1 MANLYDIDA
10 AILACVDLET
20 GEIIDA
26 EQLQALQLERE
37 QKIENVALWYKNL
50 LSDAAQY
57 KAEKDAFAERERA
70 ARAKADRLKAYL
82 QDALQ
87 GDKYK
92 STRVSISYRTT
103 PRVVVDDVLNLPPR
117 YVRFAD
123 PEPNKTEI
131 MAAIKAGEEVNGARL
146 ENNQSIIIK

>member
-20 GEIIDA
+20 GEIIDE

-37 QKIENVALWYKNL
+37 QKIEQVALWHKNL

-57 KAEKDAFAERERA
+57 AAEEAAFKKKKQVAQAKAE
-70 ARAKADRLKAYL
+70 RLKAYL

-92 STRVSISYRTT
+92 STRVSITYRTT
-103 PRVVVDDVLNLPPR
+103 PRVIVDDVLNLPPR
-117 YVRFAD
+117 FVRFPA

-131 MAAIKAGEEVNGARL
+131 MAAIKGGEEINGAHL
-146 ENNQSIIIK
+146 ESNQSIIIK

>member
-1 MANLYDIDA
+1 MATLYEIDA

-57 KAEKDAFAERERA
+57 KAEKDAFAEKERKA
-70 ARAKADRLKAYL
+70 NAQADRLKAFL
-82 QDALQ
+82 LEATQ
-87 GDKYK
+87 GEKYK
-92 STRVSISYRTT
+92 SARVNISFRSGQ
-103 PRVVVDDVLNLPPR
+103 RVVVDDVLNLPPR
-117 YVRFAD
+117 FVKFKD
-123 PEPNKTEI
+123 PEPDKV
-131 MAAIKAGEEVNGARL
+131 AIKEAIKNGEEVNGARI
-146 ENNQSIIIK
+146 EASQSIVIK

>member
-1 MANLYDIDA
+1 MASLYSINA

-26 EQLQALQLERE
+26 DQLQALQMERE

-50 LSDAAQY
+50 LSDAEQYAAEEAAFKKKKQQAQAQ
-57 KAEKDAFAERERA
+57 AE
-70 ARAKADRLKAYL
+70 RLKAYL
-82 QDALQ
+82 LDALA
-87 GDKYK
+87 GEKYK
-92 STRVSISYRTT
+92 STRVSISYRNT

-117 YVRFAD
+117 FVRFAA

-131 MAAIKAGEEVNGARL
+131 AAAIKNGEEVNGAHM
-146 ENNQSIIIK
+146 ESNQSIIIK